1 VIIWLSRGFVTY
13 INAKVSKSCN
23 GLLSSSTLC
32 RLSSMGAQNRDVR
45 MSLQTLRV
53 LGAFLDV
60 PTESLS
66 GVDVQ
71 RRSGLASGTLYPI
84 LLRLESAGWFV
95 SRWENIDPSAVGRPR
110 KRFYRLTASGL
121 AQASA
126 AFVGLNLGKGV
137 PA

>member
-1 VIIWLSRGFVTY
+1 MADHDLYAGF
-13 INAKVSKSCN
+13 IRLHLLHHASKEPIF
-23 GLLSSSTLC
+23 GLGMIRELHRHGYHIS
-32 RLSSMGAQNRDVR
+32 
-45 MSLQTLRV
+45 
-53 LGAFLDV
+53 
-60 PTESLS
+60 P
-66 GVDVQ
+66 
-71 RRSGLASGTLYPI
+71 GTLYPI